1 MVRSLIGGE
10 SRTLEIAE
18 GQKNPEEQAEPF
30 MQYREVLEDMF
41 GCSRKV
47 DYLMEDIGYWIDGT

>member
-10 SRTLEIAE
+10 SGTLEIAE

-30 MQYREVLEDMF
+30 MQYREILKDMF
-41 GCSRKV
+41 GRGIAHILNV
-47 DYLMEDIGYWIDGT
+47 IPLV